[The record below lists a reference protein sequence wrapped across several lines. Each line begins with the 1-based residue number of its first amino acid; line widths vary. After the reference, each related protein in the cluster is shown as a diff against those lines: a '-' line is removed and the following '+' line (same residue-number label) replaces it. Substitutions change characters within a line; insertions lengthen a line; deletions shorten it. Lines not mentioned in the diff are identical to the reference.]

1 MLNKFLSN
9 TDGGDTIIGRTMS
22 LFLLFLAVSGNFVA
36 ETLGCKL
43 QNLLSNNMYAKH
55 LVIFFMIYFTL
66 NYSKEEAPHP
76 VDSLLST
83 VLLYIFFVLFG
94 RIPLSVFIITTAL
107 LITTYVLNNYR
118 DHYRGLSKKQ
128 DNDNDNHNDKFTLLD
143 DKLKNTQLILLT
155 ITAGL
160 IIIGNI
166 AYFILKKKEYGKSF
180 NFLTFIFGHTHCR
193 NN

>member
-1 MLNKFLSN
+1 MLNKFLSS
-9 TDGGDTIIGRTMS
+9 DGSADSIIGRSMS

-76 VDSLLST
+76 LESLKST
-83 VLLYIFFVLFG
+83 ALLYIFFVLFG
-94 RIPLSVFIITTAL
+94 RIPLSVFIVTTIL
-107 LITTYVLNNYR
+107 LITTYVINNYR
-118 DHYRGLSKKQ
+118 DYYKNINEKQ
-128 DNDNDNHNDKFTLLD
+128 DNDNSAVD
-143 DKLKNTQLILLT
+143 DKLKQAQLILLML
-155 ITAGL
+155 TAVL
-160 IIIGNI
+160 IIIGNVV
-166 AYFILKKKEYGKSF
+166 YYMLKKKEYGKQF
-180 NFLTFIFGHTHCR
+180 KFLTFIFGHTNCR

>member
-1 MLNKFLSN
+1 MLNKFLAN
-9 TDGGDTIIGRTMS
+9 TDGGDSIIGRSMS

-66 NYSKEEAPHP
+66 NYSKVEAPHP
-76 VDSLLST
+76 LESLKST
-83 VLLYIFFVLFG
+83 FLLYIFFVLFG
-94 RIPLSVFIITTAL
+94 RIPLSVFIVTTSL
-107 LITTYVLNNYR
+107 LVFTYVLNNYR
-118 DHYRGLSKKQ
+118 DYYKSLNEKQ
-128 DNDNDNHNDKFTLLD
+128 DNDKFAAMD
-143 DKLKNTQLILLT
+143 DKLKNTQLILLS

-166 AYFILKKKEYGKSF
+166 AYFIMKKKEYGKSF

>member
-9 TDGGDTIIGRTMS
+9 NDGDSIIGSALS

-43 QNLLSNNMYAKH
+43 QNLLSNNMFAKH
-55 LVIFFMIYFTL
+55 VVIFFMIYFTL
-66 NYSKEEAPHP
+66 NYSKEEVPHP
-76 VDSLLST
+76 IDSLQST
-83 VLLYIFFVLFG
+83 ILLYIFFVLFG
-94 RIPLSVFIITTAL
+94 RIPLSVFIITTTL
-107 LITTYVLNNYR
+107 LIVTYVLNNYR
-118 DHYRGLSKKQ
+118 DYYKNLNEKQ
-128 DNDNDNHNDKFTLLD
+128 DNDKFAALD

-155 ITAGL
+155 ITACL

-166 AYFILKKKEYGKSF
+166 IYFMLKKKEYGKGF
-180 NFLTFIFGHTHCR
+180 NFLTFIFGHTNCR